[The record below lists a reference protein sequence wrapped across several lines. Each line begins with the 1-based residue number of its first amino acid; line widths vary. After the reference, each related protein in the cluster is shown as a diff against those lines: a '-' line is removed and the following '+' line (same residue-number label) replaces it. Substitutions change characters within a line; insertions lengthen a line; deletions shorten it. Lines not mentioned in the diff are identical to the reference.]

1 MALPKKKMS
10 RARRHKRRGQQKIN
24 PTLLILCGKCRKM
37 ILPHRVCQ
45 YCGTY
50 KGRLIIDLEAKAKK
64 KKKEA
69 KRKKQNLRIELYG

>member
-37 ILPHRVCQ
+37 ILPHMVCP

-50 KGRLIIDLEAKAKK
+50 KGRLIIDLESKAKK
-64 KKKEA
+64 KKRKQKE
-69 KRKKQNLRIELYG
+69 KSKT